1 MLKGVLA
8 ISTQLTKKLGGER
21 MWDKSRV
28 ADAGKRNLCQKHR
41 SVFIFL
47 RLLNDSG

>member
-8 ISTQLTKKLGGER
+8 ISKQLIKSGGER

-28 ADAGKRNLCQKHR
+28 ANADKRNLCQRHR

-47 RLLNDSG
+47 RLLKNSG